1 MNITLIAG
9 ARPNFMKIAPLI
21 KAIEQFNEQKGESQE
36 CTVYGVGCKK
46 GESQEWKVESQ
57 EISYRLVHT
66 GQHYDKNMSD
76 TFFEELG
83 IPAPDTNLGCGGG
96 TQAEQTAAIMVAFE
110 KELIAHPADIVLV
123 VGDVTSTMACS
134 IVAKKLNTRVC
145 HVEAGIRSWD
155 LSMPEEINRMVTD
168 SLADYM
174 FTTSEVANRN
184 LMRQGATM
192 MSEESGECTV
202 YGVGCTDVESGEM
215 AEDKYAYERVPQRV
229 WYVGNVMIDT
239 LLANRARFRQP
250 EVWNTLALQE
260 KQYIVMTMH
269 RPANVDEENHLRA
282 MMEQIVDNAH
292 GLPIV
297 FPIHPRTAKLFYNLW
312 GDEEALAKRFPNLH
326 IVEPLGYLEFN
337 YLVERAKAV
346 VTDSGGITEE
356 TTVMGVPCITLRDNT
371 ERPETCTVGTNELI
385 GTNPAAIKPALD
397 KLFAGEWK
405 KGGVPALWDGHTAER
420 IIAILAGVDVRC

>member
-21 KAIEQFNEQKGESQE
+21 KAIEQFNEQK
-36 CTVYGVGCKK
+36 
-46 GESQEWKVESQ
+46 VESGK
-57 EISYRLVHT
+57 IAYRLVHT

-184 LMRQGATM
+184 LQRMGATM
-192 MSEESGECTV
+192 MEEESEECTV
-202 YGVGCTDVESGEM
+202 YGVGCKVESGEM

-420 IIAILAGVDVRC
+420 IIAILAGLECKV